1 VQAVVGSLAV
11 TPAAR
16 RVTNFERLARTH
28 AAMAAGEASLVV
40 ALADSFFFDVE
51 PDAARGKVLLF
62 LLVSFAPF
70 LLVAPLIGPVIDRIN
85 GGRRLVVQAV
95 ALARIVLQL
104 MMIAA
109 ADELL
114 LFPLV
119 FAALVLQK
127 TYLVSK
133 SALVPSV
140 VPTDR
145 DLVEA
150 NSKLGLIAGV
160 TGFVAVLPALAL
172 QVTLGT
178 PATLVYGAILF
189 GIALVTALALPRE
202 RVVSP
207 AGAEER
213 RELASSAIRAA
224 AAAMAVLRACVGF
237 TLFHLAFWLRSEDA
251 GTAWFALAVVMSSL
265 GAMAGNWIGP
275 VLRARVREEDIV
287 LAALVVPAIV
297 GLVAALLGGPA
308 AGVVL
313 AVAVNFAAALGRLGF
328 ESIVQ
333 RDAPSADRGRTFA
346 RFETRFQLGWVAA
359 AVIPVLLT
367 LPGWLG
373 FAIVGVASVAAVVR
387 YWPTEHRAATRRS
400 ISRP

>member
-1 VQAVVGSLAV
+1 V
-11 TPAAR
+11 TQAAR
-16 RVTNFERLARTH
+16 RVTKFERLARTH

-40 ALADSFFFDVE
+40 ALADSFFFDVD
-51 PDAARGKVLLF
+51 PDTARSKVLLF

-70 LLVAPLIGPVIDRIN
+70 LLVAPLIGPLIDRIR
-85 GGRRLVVQAV
+85 GGRRLIVQLV
-95 ALARIVLQL
+95 ALTRIVLQL

-127 TYLVSK
+127 SYLVSK
-133 SALVPSV
+133 QALVPSV

-150 NSKLGLIAGV
+150 NAKLGVIAGV
-160 TGFVAVLPALAL
+160 TGFVAVLPALVL
-172 QVTLGT
+172 QVSLGT

-189 GIALVTALALPRE
+189 GIAFVTALALPRE
-202 RVVSP
+202 RAVVAP

-213 RELASSAIRAA
+213 RELASSAIRSA

-265 GAMAGNWIGP
+265 GSMAGNWIGP
-275 VLRARVREEDIV
+275 LVRTRVREEDMV
-287 LAALVVPAIV
+287 LAALAVPAIV
-297 GLVAALLGGPA
+297 GLVAAFLGGPA

-313 AVAVNFAAALGRLGF
+313 AVAVNFAAALGRLAF

-333 RDAPSADRGRTFA
+333 RDAPSADRGRAFA

-359 AVIPVLLT
+359 AVVPVVLT
-367 LPGWLG
+367 FPGWLG
-373 FAIVGVASVAAVVR
+373 FAIVGVACAVAVVR
-387 YWPTEHRAATRRS
+387 YWPTEHRAAARRS